1 MTTEID
7 ICPERINRF
16 VKTARRGGHPAAS
29 GGEKVAHKLAKAL
42 HGLGDDL
49 ALLDAD
55 LLLGALDLARL
66 MNGPWP
72 TERFREV
79 VFNTVE
85 SAAGKAPRK
94 RKVVAA

>member
-1 MTTEID
+1 M
-7 ICPERINRF
+7 
-16 VKTARRGGHPAAS
+16 
-29 GGEKVAHKLAKAL
+29 
-42 HGLGDDL
+42 
-49 ALLDAD
+49 LDAD